1 MADLCLQTP
10 STSTEEMESDNPAVE
25 NPDGCS
31 KVKKLK
37 PSDENELLE
46 ERLNEILCCAVCLD
60 LPKTAAFQVIITLC
74 GFLQLI

>member
-1 MADLCLQTP
+1 MATP
-10 STSTEEMESDNPAVE
+10 SSTEEMENSDNPAVE
-25 NPDGCS
+25 NTDECS
-31 KVKKLK
+31 KVKKFK

-74 GFLQLI
+74 GFL